1 MTDAIGSDRESL
13 LRATSILD
21 LLAAG
26 WQPGSAE
33 LRHARRLENWTV
45 MPGPAAS
52 PYQLVG
58 TIYTQA
64 PFVLTESVLAIDPQ
78 VGWARMRDEWLF
90 LGTRLTDAPPV
101 DPADVQRVGAA
112 WLIRQLIGL
121 SVH

>member
-1 MTDAIGSDRESL
+1 MTHAIDNDRESL

-26 WQPGSAE
+26 WQPGPTE
-33 LRHARRLENWTV
+33 LGNARRLENWTV
-45 MPGPAAS
+45 RPGPAAS

-58 TIYTQA
+58 SVYTQT
-64 PFVLTESVLAIDPQ
+64 PFLLTESVLAIDPQ
-78 VGWARMRDEWLF
+78 VGWARIWDEWLF
-90 LGTRLTDAPPV
+90 LGTRSTDAPTV
-101 DPADVQRVGAA
+101 DPADVQRVGAG